1 MRIEDTIVKIREIY
15 SKRKIYFRSMLSGLL
30 LQAVMVIQGLV
41 IPNMILKSYGSV
53 LNGLIS
59 TVSQFIN
66 YLTFIEMGLMN
77 AALIAL
83 YKPMGIRDFKTVNG
97 VCAAVDRYYKKIA
110 VYFTIGTFCIGII
123 LPLFIKD
130 DIPLVTIWLVL
141 LALAGINLTTYLFTG
156 KYHAILT
163 AGNKVY
169 VNNYTQLV
177 GHILQI
183 ILSIYIIRSRW
194 NIALVKVI
202 VVLIN
207 LIEFV
212 LLFSYCKK
220 VFSKIHFKEKPLYS
234 SIKQRKYIL
243 FHQICYLVTNGTDVI
258 LLTLFGNSL
267 GIISIYSVFNM
278 IGVLMTRVLQSVD
291 SAIEP
296 RMAQKYVMGEVVE
309 VRRIFS
315 RYKCG
320 YDSLLFLLY
329 ACMAVLIIPFVR
341 IYTRNVHDVSY
352 DVPVIGLLFC
362 ITGLLYNYK
371 IPFKVMNDA
380 NGYYKETRYI
390 VVIEA
395 VINIAVSLILLPKFN
410 IIGVLTGTAVAEVIA
425 CVLQSLFFYRY
436 IFKFRI
442 SETIIRIVLDMA
454 IFIVVYRLSLPIR
467 RLEFV
472 SYMQFVCVGAAVFF
486 TMAIIFAATNSVI
499 SIITDRIYKEERYKI
514 L

>member
-1 MRIEDTIVKIREIY
+1 MGIVDTIIKIREIY
-15 SKRKIYFRSMLSGLL
+15 FKRKIYFRSMLSGLL
-30 LQAVMVIQGLV
+30 LQAMLVIQGLV
-41 IPNMILKSYGSV
+41 IPNMILKSYGSI

-59 TVSQFIN
+59 TASQFIN

-77 AALIAL
+77 AALVAL

-110 VYFTIGTFCIGII
+110 AYFTIGTFGIGII

-169 VNNYTQLV
+169 ANNYIQLV
-177 GHILQI
+177 GHMLQI
-183 ILSIYIIRSRW
+183 ILSIYIIHLRW
-194 NIALVKVI
+194 DIALVKMI
-202 VVLIN
+202 VVLVN
-207 LIEFV
+207 LVEFV

-220 VFSKIHFKEKPLYS
+220 VFPEIHFKETPLYS

-267 GIISIYSVFNM
+267 GIVSVYSVFNM

-296 RMAQKYVMGEVVE
+296 RMAQKYIMGEAVE

-320 YDSLLFLLY
+320 YDTLLFLLY

-362 ITGLLYNYK
+362 ATGLLYNYK

-395 VINIAVSLILLPKFN
+395 AINIAVSLILLPKFN
-410 IIGVLTGTAVAEVIA
+410 IVGVLIGTAVAETIA

-436 IFKFRI
+436 IFKFRVG
-442 SETIIRIVLDMA
+442 ETIIRIVLDMA
-454 IFIVVYRLSLPIR
+454 ILIIVYRSSFPLR
-467 RLEFV
+467 RVELV
-472 SYMQFVCVGAAVFF
+472 SYIQFICIGAAVFF
-486 TMAIIFAATNSVI
+486 AMAIIFVVTNSVI
-499 SIITDRIYKEERYKI
+499 SIMADRIYKKDR
-514 L
+514 